1 MSDFVIQ
8 AKAQNINTVT
18 KFNRD
23 LHNLLELLGQSDV
36 QVLANGT
43 TFTIYE
49 TTSDYTE
56 AKGTVEEASPITPL
70 TIATTAATTATIDY
84 KKYLYYT
91 GIESIGKMGY
101 EIAVGSKNEQML
113 RDIQKS
119 IRKQIVTTLASGTT
133 KSESAAGSAFQQQLA
148 DTWGAM
154 QNVTADQAGSAI
166 YFVNPLDASKWLGT
180 QQIPPATAF
189 GMTYLDSFF
198 GTIIV
203 DGNVPQGTVYGTVS
217 GNLNVLAADV
227 RGIEGF
233 NFDTDETGIIA
244 LHNGAEYSR
253 AAVESCAYTGLCI
266 LPSIADH
273 IVVNTVKA

>member
-18 KFNRD
+18 KFDRD

-43 TFTIYE
+43 TFNIYE
-49 TTSDYTE
+49 TSSDYDE
-56 AKGTVEEASPITPL
+56 SKGTVTEGSPITPL
-70 TIATTAATTATIDY
+70 NINTTVAKTATIDY

-91 GIESIGKMGY
+91 GIESIGRTGY

-113 RDIQKS
+113 RDVQKS
-119 IRKQIVTTLASGTT
+119 IRKQIVDTLATGTT
-133 KSESAAGSAFQQQLA
+133 TSESAAGSAFQQQLA
-148 DTWGAM
+148 DTWGKM
-154 QNVTADQAGSAI
+154 QEVAADQSGTAV
-166 YFVNPLDASKWLGT
+166 YFVNPLDAAKWLGT

-189 GMTYLDSFF
+189 GMTYLNSFF
-198 GTIIV
+198 GTIVV
-203 DGNVPQGTVYGTVS
+203 DGNVPQGTVYGTMT

-227 RGIEGF
+227 RSIQGF
-233 NFDTDETGIIA
+233 DFTTDETGIIA
-244 LHNGAEYSR
+244 IHNGAEYSR
-253 AAVESCAYTGLCI
+253 AAVESCMYTGLCVM
-266 LPSIADH
+266 PAIADH